1 MARIAMSIDEMT
13 DIITKLTNSSNEIEE
28 IWNSIKTTE
37 VEQIKESWVGKDC
50 DAYIN
55 KLLDFDSE
63 VKKVLQAQRL
73 LASTFTNAKNQVI
86 SAQETIAGQ
95 ASGL

>member
-73 LASTFTNAKNQVI
+73 LASTFTNAKN
-86 SAQETIAGQ
+86 
-95 ASGL
+95 